1 MTTYE
6 NIVLIPYRN
15 RKEHIDYFLEH
26 SWKLIKQYLP
36 NTKLVIIEQEEG
48 KLFNRGKILNVGF
61 KEYVDKTNY
70 FITQDVDVNPTEKG
84 IELYKKIPLD
94 KNIIGIYCAPCI
106 TLGGII
112 KISSEDIKTING
124 FPNNFWGWGVED
136 RVLYNRSIFYNFD
149 ISFNILSRT
158 PESKMYFKVF
168 NNINDRKKNSNFNKN
183 TDFEYHRFNKLSKE
197 KQVDHILSSGL
208 NNIDYTILERNE
220 LEENV
225 EWVKVSI

>member
-1 MTTYE
+1 MYD
-6 NIVLIPYRN
+6 NVILIPYRN
-15 RKEHIDYFLEH
+15 RKKHLDYFLEN

-61 KEYVDKTNY
+61 KEYLDKTKY
-70 FITQDVDVNPTEKG
+70 FITQDVDVNPNEQS
-84 IELYKKIPLD
+84 IILYNKFPLD
-94 KNIIGIYCAPCI
+94 NEIIGIYNSPCK
-106 TLGGII
+106 TLGGIT
-112 KISSEDIKTING
+112 KISNDYINKING

-136 RVLYNRSIFYNFD
+136 RALYNRAIYHNYY

-158 PESKMYFKVF
+158 EEANKMFKIFDNV
-168 NNINDRKKNSNFNKN
+168 NDRKKYGNVSKN
-183 TDFEYHRFNKLSKE
+183 TSFEYKAFHKLSNE
-197 KQVDHILSSGL
+197 KQLQHIMSSGL
-208 NNIDYTILERNE
+208 NNLEYTILERRD